1 MQAGRVVAE
10 ADPMVPAA
18 ALVAVEAEKVVARA
32 DLDVKAAVDPV
43 VLVGEGLAALVAVL
57 PNRIRNACWNTRWNS
72 TRTKTASSARTNCKS
87 SSRTLFNDM
96 AAREA
101 LVVRAAVPVTEAA
114 RRVVAK
120 VNRVG
125 VLTATPDRRMNAAP
139 DQLVRNGQ
147 KQTMHRSRT
156 SRRKKISRPNRRTK
170 NASRRVAVDL
180 PARSPR
186 SSYTPS
192 GSE

>member
-10 ADPMVPAA
+10 ADPVVPAA

-96 AAREA
+96 VAREA